1 MYIALLQTHYKRHIG
16 VHYNITLFML
26 KRYVQHMYSKQIY
39 DTHRS
44 EIYRE
49 AIILNVFYKNIH
61 IYTTCNI
68 YSKQYDIDIII
79 NELSFEALYMCLTN
93 M

>member
-1 MYIALLQTHYKRHIG
+1 
-16 VHYNITLFML
+16 
-26 KRYVQHMYSKQIY
+26 MYSKQIY

-61 IYTTCNI
+61 SYNI